1 MLCRPL
7 RVWSVPPPELSGWC
21 ANLLHGGGLMV
32 TSLLN
37 QASQRMVT
45 CFWWDPCA
53 VYRARLDAL
62 PLLRLPFCS
71 LQRPEGVAY
80 FLELIL
86 YLFLAIGQIAH
97 DWKLSLVSACR
108 PLLES
113 FQHWYKTIEWKP
125 LSLQLCSASSMREGG
140 HRAGATR
147 QAQLGL
153 VTWARRAPRSQRSE
167 EPSAHDRV
175 LMCPVT
181 SQIQMLPQRVC
192 LLSKLTWRPR
202 GRSTGLRTTVQWP
215 TSEDVGQ
222 GAVEGSTVVW
232 EFYWRHTSHCLL
244 EVRWSRCHGLVTL
257 LLNALEEICRHESLF
272 LPFLLENISSS
283 PWNWASLC

>member
-167 EPSAHDRV
+167 EPSAVTGSWCV
-175 LMCPVT
+175 LW
-181 SQIQMLPQRVC
+181 LPK
-192 LLSKLTWRPR
+192 SKCYHREYAYFPN
-202 GRSTGLRTTVQWP
+202 WP
-215 TSEDVGQ
+215 EGPEAVPLGSGQ
-222 GAVEGSTVVW
+222 
-232 EFYWRHTSHCLL
+232 
-244 EVRWSRCHGLVTL
+244 
-257 LLNALEEICRHESLF
+257 
-272 LPFLLENISSS
+272 PSSD
-283 PWNWASLC
+283 PHRRM